1 MILMKGL
8 FQKENH
14 VIEEIKFDIDEY
26 IFKTKLLLKP
36 GPGLREKAVSAV
48 PEEL

>member
-1 MILMKGL
+1 L

-14 VIEEIKFDIDEY
+14 VIVEIRFDIDEY
-26 IFKTKLLLKP
+26 IRSKKTKLLLKP
-36 GPGLREKAVSAV
+36 GPGLREKAISAG